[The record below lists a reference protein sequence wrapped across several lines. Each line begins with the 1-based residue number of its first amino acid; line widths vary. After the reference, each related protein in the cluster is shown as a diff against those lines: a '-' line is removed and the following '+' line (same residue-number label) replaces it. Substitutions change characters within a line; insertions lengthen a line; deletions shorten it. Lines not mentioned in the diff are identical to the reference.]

1 MRTARIIEDRSVLG
15 AELSR
20 LGVAAPAID
29 EALAREE
36 RRFVLLDGLD
46 AQDAAALLAAA
57 RSQKLA
63 VHERGP
69 RAVLLGPALL
79 LREVAR
85 DLPPE
90 LGSVLAAALEP
101 RRTLALRHARGVLDL
116 ARPAVM
122 GIVNV
127 TPDSFSDAG
136 EAFDAAAAIDRAR
149 RMVADGARIVDVGG
163 ESTRPGAPPV
173 PLDEELR
180 RVIPVIEALA
190 DLGVPISV
198 DTRKA
203 EVAARALA
211 AGAAIVNDVAGLRD
225 EAMRSAV
232 ARAGAGAI
240 VMHMRGTPETM
251 QADPRY
257 DDLLGEVAGWL
268 AERAAAAEAAGV
280 APDAIALD
288 PGFGFGKTPDHNLEL
303 LRRLDE
309 LRSLGRPVAIGVSRK
324 STLGKVTGRPPG
336 ERLAAGIA
344 AAAIAVRSGA
354 NIVRTHDVRETCDAV
369 AMAAAIEGGAPATQ
383 VDKAPAPG

>member
-1 MRTARIIEDRSVLG
+1 
-15 AELSR
+15 
-20 LGVAAPAID
+20 
-29 EALAREE
+29 
-36 RRFVLLDGLD
+36 
-46 AQDAAALLAAA
+46 
-57 RSQKLA
+57 
-63 VHERGP
+63 ERGP
-69 RAVLLGPALL
+69 RALLLGPALL

-101 RRTLALRHARGVLDL
+101 RRTLVLRHARGVLDL

-136 EAFDAAAAIDRAR
+136 EAFAAAAAIDRAR
-149 RMVADGARIVDVGG
+149 RMVAAGAR
-163 ESTRPGAPPV
+163 
-173 PLDEELR
+173 
-180 RVIPVIEALA
+180 
-190 DLGVPISV
+190 
-198 DTRKA
+198 
-203 EVAARALA
+203 
-211 AGAAIVNDVAGLRD
+211 
-225 EAMRSAV
+225 
-232 ARAGAGAI
+232 AI

-309 LRSLGRPVAIGVSRK
+309 LRSLGRPVA
-324 STLGKVTGRPPG
+324 
-336 ERLAAGIA
+336 
-344 AAAIAVRSGA
+344 
-354 NIVRTHDVRETCDAV
+354 
-369 AMAAAIEGGAPATQ
+369 
-383 VDKAPAPG
+383 